1 MIPYEK
7 LPAVNAALNATC
19 AVLLVAGYAFIRRRK
34 IAAHRRTMKTAF
46 AVSVVFLASYLTYH
60 QHAGVHRY
68 PGSGTLRTVY
78 LVILATHTV
87 LAVVVVPLVL
97 RTLYLGNHARFV
109 EHRRIARW
117 TLPIWFYVSVTG
129 VVVYGMLYHPLAGR
143 GPSSP
148 SASHPDAHSSRRG

>member
-1 MIPYEK
+1 MIPYDR
-7 LPAVNAALNATC
+7 LPALNAALNATC
-19 AVLLVAGYAFIRRRK
+19 AVLLAVGFLFIRRRR
-34 IAAHRRTMKTAF
+34 IPAHRRTMKAAF

-68 PGSGTLRTVY
+68 PGSGPARTLY
-78 LVILATHTV
+78 LSILATHTV

-97 RTLYLGNHARFV
+97 RTLYLGNRRRFV

-129 VVVYGMLYHPLAGR
+129 VAVYLMLYRPWAG
-143 GPSSP
+143 
-148 SASHPDAHSSRRG
+148 

>member
-19 AVLLVAGYAFIRRRK
+19 AILLLVGYAFIRRRK
-34 IAAHRRTMKTAF
+34 ISAHRRTMKTAF

-68 PGSGTLRTVY
+68 PGTGALRTVY

-97 RTLYLGNHARFV
+97 RTLYLGSRARFA

-129 VVVYGMLYHPLAGR
+129 VVVYGMLYHPMAV
-143 GPSSP
+143 SP
-148 SASHPDAHSSRRG
+148 RIRAVGVERR